1 MDIDLLAK
9 IYDDQL
15 AKYVSVKGHQY
26 ALEGLAK
33 ELYKTFARVGKEIKE
48 LKKDN
53 EELRKRIEILEGDL
67 K

>member
-1 MDIDLLAK
+1 MDIDLLAE

-15 AKYVSVKGHQY
+15 AKYVSVKEYQNM
-26 ALEGLAK
+26 LEELAK
-33 ELYKTFARVGKEIKE
+33 ELHKVFASVGKEIKE

>member
-1 MDIDLLAK
+1 MDIDLLTK

-15 AKYVSVKGHQY
+15 AKYVSVKEHQY
-26 ALEGLAK
+26 VLEELAK
-33 ELYKTFARVGKEIKE
+33 ELHKAFAMVGKEIKE